1 MYININKKKFKTY
14 AVIFTFGVCY
24 YIFTQITGWYIPCP
38 IYKITGLACPG
49 CGISHFIT
57 DMLALRPLD
66 AIKQNYAV
74 AVLVPVFIITFICLL
89 FVKDRTR
96 KDKIKNTV
104 AWTALVFVLV
114 FAVLRNIPAFSF
126 LMPLYMR

>member
-1 MYININKKKFKTY
+1 MNINKKKLKTY
-14 AVIFTFGVCY
+14 AVIFILGVSY

-38 IYKITGLACPG
+38 IYKTTGLVCPG

-57 DMLALRPLD
+57 DMLAFRPID

-74 AVLVPVFIITFICLL
+74 AVLIPVFIIAFICLL
-89 FVKDRTR
+89 FVKEQAR
-96 KDKIKNTV
+96 KEKIKNTV
-104 AWTALVFVLV
+104 AWIALIILII